1 MKKNVILTAFILA
14 CCFVFAACGKGDAN
28 DIIGVWKTE
37 NVGYYTI
44 TTFNED
50 GSFGSVYTVSDPQA
64 VEAYGITQEMLDTMK
79 NESYYKFVPAK
90 SLSDEEKDEAA
101 GRFAIKIFATREDM
115 ESDTNGSMSYYTV
128 DGDTLVLDGCVFARN

>member
-79 NESYYKFVPAK
+79 NESYYKFVVAVAK
-90 SLSDEEKDEAA
+90 KAREIANNAEENNLPLEEKPVSLALEL
-101 GRFAIKIFATREDM
+101 FA
-115 ESDTNGSMSYYTV
+115 NGAEQLADFDCSMTE
-128 DGDTLVLDGCVFARN
+128 RK